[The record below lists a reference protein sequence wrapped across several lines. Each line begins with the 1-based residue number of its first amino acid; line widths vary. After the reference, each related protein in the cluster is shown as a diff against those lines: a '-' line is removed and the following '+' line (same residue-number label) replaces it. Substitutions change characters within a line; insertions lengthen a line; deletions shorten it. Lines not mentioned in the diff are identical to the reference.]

1 MKLKKVF
8 SHNFFTGAPTFL
20 WLLCFYALPVI
31 IVFVLSFRS
40 VDMYGGIGSEWS
52 LNAIRDMANPS
63 YPAIIWRTLWQGVV
77 ATAVCVF
84 LAIPIS
90 YHLARLSPRW
100 RNLLLLLIVV
110 PFWTNFLIRIYAW
123 KVFLSP
129 NGMFKEL
136 LVLIG
141 LVPQDAILL
150 YNQWAV
156 LTVMIY
162 TYIPFA
168 ILPIYAIAEKFDFS
182 LMDAAQDLGA
192 GTFYAFRK
200 VFLPGISKGIGTAVM
215 VVLIPAFGAYLIPSL
230 VGGPGSELLG
240 DKIAQRV
247 FVDRNLPHASALSAF
262 LMLAVFLPLLGCWL
276 YKKHVNRRDAEA
288 QK

>member
-1 MKLKKVF
+1 MKLKKIF

-63 YPAIIWRTLWQGVV
+63 YPSIIWRTLWQGVV
-77 ATAVCVF
+77 STAVCVF

-200 VFLPGISKGIGTAVM
+200 VFLPGISKGIGTAIM

-262 LMLAVFLPLLGCWL
+262 LMLAVFLPMLGCWL
-276 YKKHVNRRDAEA
+276 YKNHVKRRDAEA

>member
-1 MKLKKVF
+1 MKLKKIF

-63 YPAIIWRTLWQGVV
+63 YPSIIWRTLWQGVV

>member
-1 MKLKKVF
+1 M
-8 SHNFFTGAPTFL
+8 
-20 WLLCFYALPVI
+20 
-31 IVFVLSFRS
+31 
-40 VDMYGGIGSEWS
+40 
-52 LNAIRDMANPS
+52 
-63 YPAIIWRTLWQGVV
+63 
-77 ATAVCVF
+77 
-84 LAIPIS
+84 
-90 YHLARLSPRW
+90 
-100 RNLLLLLIVV
+100 
-110 PFWTNFLIRIYAW
+110 
-123 KVFLSP
+123 
-129 NGMFKEL
+129 
-136 LVLIG
+136 IG

-192 GTFYAFRK
+192 SSFYAFCK
-200 VFLPGISKGIGTAVM
+200 VFIPGISKGIGTAIM

-262 LMLAVFLPLLGCWL
+262 LMLAVFLPMFGCWL
-276 YKKHVNRRDAEA
+276 YKKRVNQREKESKNA
-288 QK
+288 